1 MFLSATFFSSLVLF
15 VSCISA
21 SISTLQN
28 QCWHELPPFI
38 SITLQSSKDATSE
51 LITRPANITKEK
63 ESLNLHFP
71 WSYAP
76 ICTHHLPGLRS
87 KLCVYT
93 NTSFS
98 NGRGIS
104 IFTTPAI
111 AAEFTNIPAFQ
122 DPDALSSKGININSG
137 VWMAQELPGK
147 GIGLLAKSLLNFGDR
162 VTAYTPALLAYLEGE
177 LGTLEREKYF
187 RIAIDQLPAAT
198 REAFLELCLV
208 YGDKRIRVQ
217 DIVKANTFQMM
228 VGGQDHLA
236 VFPETSRLN
245 HACAANAQYYLDP
258 ERLTH
263 FVHATRPIAQGEEIL
278 ISYTSPLE
286 FTEVRQQHLQEGFHF
301 TCTCPRC
308 TAKETSDARLTQ
320 ILNMQASLNDWSPA
334 SLGSPAL
341 ADQLLALYRQEGLE
355 GFLDI
360 PYGFAA
366 LAYSAVGSDKRAVE
380 YAEKAKE
387 AILMKDGSW
396 STNLRIWEELLEN
409 VKRHWSYKR
418 RM

>member
-1 MFLSATFFSSLVLF
+1 MVVLAVFSILSLF
-15 VSCISA
+15 VSRISA
-21 SISTLQN
+21 SVSILQN
-28 QCWHELPPFI
+28 QCWHELPPLL
-38 SITLQSSKDATSE
+38 SIKLQCSIDATSE
-51 LITRPANITKEK
+51 LITRPVGIIKEK
-63 ESLNLHFP
+63 ATPNPHFP

-76 ICTHHLPGLRS
+76 VCTDHLPGLGS

-98 NGRGIS
+98 NGRGLS
-104 IFTTPAI
+104 IFTSPTV
-111 AAEFTNIPAFQ
+111 AADLTNLPVFQ
-122 DPDALSSKGININSG
+122 DPDALSSNNINVNSG
-137 VWMAQELPGK
+137 IWMAQELPGK
-147 GIGLLAKSLLNFGDR
+147 GIGLLARKLLNFGDR
-162 VTAYTPALLAYLEGE
+162 VTAYTPALLAYLESE

-187 RIAIDQLPAAT
+187 RIAVNQLPAAT
-198 REAFLELCLV
+198 REAFLGLSWV
-208 YGDKRIRVQ
+208 YGDERIRVQ

-228 VGGQDHLA
+228 VGGQNHLA

-245 HACAANAQYYLDP
+245 HACAPNAQYYLDP
-258 ERLTH
+258 ERLAH

-286 FTEVRQQHLQEGFHF
+286 LTEVRLQHLQEGFHF

-308 TAKETSDARLTQ
+308 TSRETSDARLTQ
-320 ILNMQASLNDWSPA
+320 ILDMQASLNDWSPA

-341 ADQLLALYRQEGLE
+341 ADRLLALYRQEGLE
-355 GFLDI
+355 GFLDV

-366 LAYSAVGSDKRAVE
+366 LAYNAVGNDKRAME
-380 YAEKAKE
+380 YAEKAKK

-396 STNLRIWEELLEN
+396 STNLGIWEELMGDVEG
-409 VKRHWSYKR
+409 HWSYKR